1 MIYLGIKLISQKINC
16 QIDTEEVKKFAQENN
31 MTYFEASCVTR
42 EGIEE
47 GFSYFANE
55 LYEKLEKEKII
66 NNNIEIKNNKTKKD
80 SNSKGNKGKNNK

>member
-1 MIYLGIKLISQKINC
+1 MLYFGIKLISQKINC
-16 QIDTEEVKKFAQENN
+16 QIDNEEVKKFAQENN

-55 LYEKLEKEKII
+55 LYVTL
-66 NNNIEIKNNKTKKD
+66 
-80 SNSKGNKGKNNK
+80 SR